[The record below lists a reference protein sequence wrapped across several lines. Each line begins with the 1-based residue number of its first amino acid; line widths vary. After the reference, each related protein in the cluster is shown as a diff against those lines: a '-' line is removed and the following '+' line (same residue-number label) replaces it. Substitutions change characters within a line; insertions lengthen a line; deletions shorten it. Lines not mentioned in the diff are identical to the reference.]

1 VAITSSRATLRVG
14 ETALISFALSKPSTT
29 FAADDVTVTGGTLS
43 GFAGSAASY
52 SAVFT
57 PTAASTAPGTITV
70 RAKAFFDAVNNPNAA
85 GGLTPPL
92 AINTVVPA
100 VSRAFVETTPLATTA
115 AAAPAFSTAFR
126 RINLTFTGTAA
137 GLNVAAFKLYYTGS
151 GGSATAVS
159 LAGAVIS
166 GSGSSYSIRL
176 PATAATLR
184 GSYQLDIGGPG
195 TSVTVDGQPMPRVSS
210 FFWRLP

>member
-1 VAITSSRATLRVG
+1 MRPLHP
-14 ETALISFALSKPSTT
+14 TAL
-29 FAADDVTVTGGTLS
+29 VTGGNR
-43 GFAGSAASY
+43 GIG
-52 SAVFT
+52 
-57 PTAASTAPGTITV
+57 
-70 RAKAFFDAVNNPNAA
+70 RA
-85 GGLTPPL
+85 
-92 AINTVVPA
+92 I
-100 VSRAFVETTPLATTA
+100 
-115 AAAPAFSTAFR
+115 
-126 RINLTFTGTAA
+126 AA